1 AARPATD
8 SRSRLLRT
16 CLLAVGWETCFAFLG
31 RSSATHAH
39 STRFPRAG
47 SEGGARL
54 VPACPSGRA
63 PGTPASSLERRR
75 ADRPAR
81 RQAEIMDVGVY
92 SHPPPP
98 TRRSLARRVAIRGGA
113 AESKALTIRLAKQG
127 LKCHCNLGYN
137 REALGWLD
145 LKTVRK
151 PARSV

>member
-31 RSSATHAH
+31 RSSATPAR

-81 RQAEIMDVGVY
+81 RQAEIMDGGVY
-92 SHPPPP
+92 SHRPPRP
-98 TRRSLARRVAIRGGA
+98 TRRALARRGATRGGA
-113 AESKALTIRLAKQG
+113 AGAKAHTSTRPEKRLK
-127 LKCHCNLGYN
+127 
-137 REALGWLD
+137 
-145 LKTVRK
+145 
-151 PARSV
+151 

>member
-1 AARPATD
+1 APTRAPARRRSRRGRGAAR
-8 SRSRLLRT
+8 RL
-16 CLLAVGWETCFAFLG
+16 A
-31 RSSATHAH
+31 
-39 STRFPRAG
+39 RAG
-47 SEGGARL
+47 AR
-54 VPACPSGRA
+54 RA
-63 PGTPASSLERRR
+63 ALGTPASSLERRR

-81 RQAEIMDVGVY
+81 RQAEIMDVGFY
-92 SHPPPP
+92 SHPPRP